1 MRAYDWGLTSN
12 PPPNTNTNTKTGQ
25 GRYSSVRGCV
35 KRVDGCPYAV
45 KRLAH
50 RLRNAADRA
59 HCLREAFAWA
69 ALADCPKLV
78 RCVIWGEL
86 GVYVCVCVC
95 PTDRRMIP
103 PAPANALNQPTVTHQ
118 THIRSPYTY
127 TFHLSPLSSYP
138 PHPKQTTPAPR
149 PHNVPPLATIS
160 PIPTPTTHHTNP
172 SQMYRYYD
180 AWVDDGDGHLYLQ
193 LEWCQGGSLEVRA
206 PPRCLCLCPCVCGGA

>member
-1 MRAYDWGLTSN
+1 MTGASHPP

-78 RCVIWGEL
+78 RCVFLGEL

-103 PAPANALNQPTVTHQ
+103 PAPANALNRLTVTHQ
-118 THIRSPYTY
+118 THNRSPYTY
-127 TFHLSPLSSYP
+127 TFHLSPLSYP
-138 PHPKQTTPAPR
+138 PHLKQHHPPVTITFHLSPLSHPY
-149 PHNVPPLATIS
+149 PHQQ
-160 PIPTPTTHHTNP
+160 HTNP
-172 SQMYRYYD
+172 LQMYRYYD